1 MNPEANRHHEHYSN
15 GARPADPRYPP
26 GYPILPQSPMPNLY
40 SYILPMMYPPYPYP
54 GFSMP
59 NMPNSGYFSGFGHWR
74 DSMVSVPNVG
84 TDMNSLRNYY
94 NPQNMRVVLKQPHEK
109 GLSNVINL

>member
-1 MNPEANRHHEHYSN
+1 
-15 GARPADPRYPP
+15 
-26 GYPILPQSPMPNLY
+26 
-40 SYILPMMYPPYPYP
+40 
-54 GFSMP
+54 
-59 NMPNSGYFSGFGHWR
+59 
-74 DSMVSVPNVG
+74 MVSVPNVG